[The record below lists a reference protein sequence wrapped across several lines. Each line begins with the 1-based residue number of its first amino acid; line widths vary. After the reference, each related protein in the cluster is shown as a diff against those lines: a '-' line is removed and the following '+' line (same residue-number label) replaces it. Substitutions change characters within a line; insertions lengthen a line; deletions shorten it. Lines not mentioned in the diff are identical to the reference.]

1 MPYALRNQEGEII
14 ALTGTPTHEN
24 AAMVSLDD
32 PEVLHFLT
40 RDTSASEEPSK
51 KKMAL
56 LAQDIQEI
64 RIIEDLIEL
73 LTLKGIILFSELPV
87 AAQEKILR
95 KKSTREQ
102 KGDTNDIIVD
112 DRPFL

>member
-1 MPYALRNQEGEII
+1 MPYALRNQNGELI
-14 ALTGTPTHEN
+14 ALTGTPTHEG
-24 AAMVSLDD
+24 AALVNLDD

-40 RDTSASEEPSK
+40 SRAGSDEHSK
-51 KKMAL
+51 RQVAL

-73 LTLKGIILFSELPV
+73 LTMKGIILFSELPV

-95 KKSTREQ
+95 KKSKRELQ
-102 KGDTNDIIVD
+102 DDTNDIIVED
-112 DRPFL
+112 KPLL